1 MKLDFDVVIIGAG
14 VAGMTSALYLKRSG
28 IRCCIIEKYIP
39 GGQINLSPSVENY
52 PGFINISG
60 TDLALNL
67 FEQVKRLDIPYF
79 NDEVISINNIN
90 DYKNVVTKSR
100 TISAKKV
107 IVAVGKKP
115 RKLETVGLSEMIGKG
130 VSYCATCDGYLY
142 KGRNVAVIGGS
153 DSALE
158 EALYLSNICNKVT
171 IIHRKDKFSAQQ
183 IYIDKISQKT
193 NIAIEFNSVVEK
205 IINDGKKV
213 SGVYIKAFDKGKE
226 IFIDGCFVCIGYEP
240 NTNFLKNIVKL
251 DKNGYIK
258 VNKKYMT
265 SIDGI
270 YAIGDAIKKQQ
281 FQLIFAMNDG
291 ICVANECI
299 KLLK

>member
-1 MKLDFDVVIIGAG
+1 MKLDFDVVIVGAG

-28 IRCCIIEKYIP
+28 IKCCIIEKYIP

-67 FEQVKRLDIPYF
+67 FQQVKKLNIPYF
-79 NDEVISINNIN
+79 NEEVISINGDNN
-90 DYKNVVTKSR
+90 YKNVMTKTR
-100 TISAKKV
+100 TISAKSV
-107 IVAVGKKP
+107 IIAVGKKP
-115 RKLETVGLSEMIGKG
+115 RKLRATGLKEMIGKG

-142 KGRNVAVIGGS
+142 KNRDVAVIGGS

-171 IIHRKDKFSAQQ
+171 IIHRKDRFSAQQ
-183 IYIDKISQKT
+183 IYIDKIYQKT
-193 NIAIEFNSVVEK
+193 NITVEFNSVVEK
-205 IINDGKKV
+205 IIDDGKKV
-213 SGVYIKAFDKGKE
+213 KGIYIKTFDKEKE
-226 IFIDGCFVCIGYEP
+226 IFADGCFVCIGYEP

-251 DKNGYIK
+251 DKKGYIK

-270 YAIGDAIKKQQ
+270 YAIGDAIKKSQY
-281 FQLIFAMNDG
+281 QLIFAMNDG

>member
-79 NDEVISINNIN
+79 NEEVISINNIN
-90 DYKNVVTKSR
+90 GYKNVVTKSR

-115 RKLETVGLSEMIGKG
+115 RKLEAVGLSEMIGKG

-265 SIDGI
+265 SINGI